1 MISRS
6 RSAARQA
13 VPPSRGV
20 PRLPATKRAT
30 WALRCHVARAT
41 RFRAVQTRVSVAS
54 AFSGIDLLG
63 VPAQEAP
70 TKTGAPETIKY
81 REKQEHT
88 SANMGSA
95 KHSEEAEGEKD
106 APAAPR
112 KMRWFNFCSSYVL
125 VGLLL
130 LGFAVASDAFII
142 PPPKAEKEG
151 TPVKMGGATEIGR
164 SQLGPILKVQP
175 VDLASV

>member
-1 MISRS
+1 M
-6 RSAARQA
+6 
-13 VPPSRGV
+13 
-20 PRLPATKRAT
+20 
-30 WALRCHVARAT
+30 
-41 RFRAVQTRVSVAS
+41 
-54 AFSGIDLLG
+54 
-63 VPAQEAP
+63 PAQEAP
-70 TKTGAPETIKY
+70 TKTGAPETKN

-88 SANMGSA
+88 SANVGGA
-95 KHSEEAEGEKD
+95 KDSKEAEGEED

-112 KMRWFNFCSSYVL
+112 KMRWFNFCSSYVR

-151 TPVKMGGATEIGR
+151 TPVKVGDATDIGL